1 MLQTLSANIHPETR
15 LRLEAV
21 ESLVGIKKTKLY
33 DLIKLGQFPAPEKL
47 SPRCSRWRAGD
58 VLAHLEARRGAAHV

>member
-1 MLQTLSANIHPETR
+1 MQQSLHANIHPETR

-21 ESLVGIKKTKLY
+21 EELTGVKKTKLY
-33 DLIKLGQFPAPEKL
+33 ELIKSGQFPAPERL
-47 SPRCSRWRAGD
+47 SLRCSRWRAGD